1 RHEQRERAD
10 AEVEILA
17 EAAAL
22 HLGFEVAV
30 GGADQAHV
38 DVDLGGAADA
48 RELARLEDA
57 EELGL
62 ERQRRLADL
71 VEEERPAR
79 GRLEEADLAPLGA
92 GEGAAL
98 VPEQLALE
106 ERLGERGA
114 VELDVGLAGALAA
127 TVDLLGDDLL
137 ADAGLAEEEHGDRR
151 RRDLVER
158 LVDAPHLRIG
168 DDEV

>member
-22 HLGFEVAV
+22 HLGLEVAV
-30 GGADQAHV
+30 GGADEAHV

-71 VEEERPAR
+71 VEEERAA
-79 GRLEEADLAPLGA
+79 GGCLEEADLAPVGA

-98 VPEQLALE
+98 VAEELTLE
-106 ERLGERGA
+106 ERLRQPGA
-114 VELDVGLAGALAA
+114 V
-127 TVDLLGDDLL
+127 
-137 ADAGLAEEEHGDRR
+137 
-151 RRDLVER
+151 
-158 LVDAPHLRIG
+158 
-168 DDEV
+168 